1 MSLISLVAG
10 WATIAASVAH
20 SVRFVLLKPEASAW
34 PDTNSTVR
42 AAVIALAGM
51 CLFLGLQILHGTAC
65 VSEAV
70 SGFLIMHAVYSAVL
84 ALNLFRQ
91 RHVTWLETAAFYRHR
106 EPTNAAG

>member
-20 SVRFVLLKPEASAW
+20 SLRFVLLKPEASAW
-34 PDTNSTVR
+34 PDTNPTVR
-42 AAVIALAGM
+42 TAVIVLAGM
-51 CLFLGLQILHGTAC
+51 SLFLGLQILDGTTC
-65 VSEAV
+65 VGASMA
-70 SGFLIMHAVYSAVL
+70 SFLIMHTVYSAVL